1 MNTGNLKKETCP
13 DCGPVPVVHWVERWS
28 IIVDWFFA
36 PLFNCMDWLLGVLR
50 PLLTLFPWQYLGLP
64 FFKLL
69 VALHLGTLQDKVD
82 DRDNARTRA
91 MWESAGKRGIE
102 VKEFRLL
109 GRQQAGFFWARW
121 NGKGTQS
128 ADGLREGGRG
138 NGSFPVEERASEASV
153 ENREVLKVMR
163 PKATGVSPWSITVF
177 EGLPRPF
184 GLFDKSLAWMDNKS
198 LIKKKF
204 SAAGIPVARGGT
216 CTRFS
221 QAEKVFEEVGA
232 PVIVKPHIGSRSRH
246 TFVHVMS
253 IPDLKVAFKS
263 AKQLSP
269 WVIVEE
275 ELIGHVYRGTVVGG
289 KCLGVVSREPA
300 HVTGDGTK
308 TIRELVEEEN
318 KNPLRKGPI
327 YHAIPVDEEGK
338 RELAR
343 QGFTW
348 DSIPKKEERVTINQK
363 VTRTLGAVM
372 RDVMDETHPDII
384 STLEKAADVLG
395 SPLVGID
402 FIIKDISKSWKEQE
416 KCGIIECNSL
426 PFVDLHHYPI
436 SGKPRDVAGALWEM
450 VFPGCSEKRT

>member
-1 MNTGNLKKETCP
+1 MNIKHLAIEKCP

-36 PLFNCMDWLLGVLR
+36 PLFGCMDWLLGVLR
-50 PLLTLFPWQYLGLP
+50 PLLCLFPWQYLGLP

-69 VALHLGTLQDKVD
+69 VALRLGTLQNKVD

-91 MWESAGKRGIE
+91 MWESAEKRGIE

-121 NGKGTQS
+121 NGKVT
-128 ADGLREGGRG
+128 LY
-138 NGSFPVEERASEASV
+138 
-153 ENREVLKVMR
+153 
-163 PKATGVSPWSITVF
+163 
-177 EGLPRPF
+177 EGLPRPL

-221 QAEKVFEEVGA
+221 QAEEIFKEVGA

-253 IPDLKVAFKS
+253 LPDLKAAFKS

-275 ELIGHVYRGTVVGG
+275 ELVGHVYRGTVVNG
-289 KCLGVVSREPA
+289 KCLGIVSREPA
-300 HVTGDGTK
+300 HVIGDGKK

-318 KNPLRKGPI
+318 KNPLRKGLI
-327 YHAIPVDEEGK
+327 YHAIPTDEEGR

-348 DSIPKKEERVTINQK
+348 DNVPKKGERVAINQK
-363 VTRTLGAVM
+363 VTRTLGAVI
-372 RDVMDETHPDII
+372 RDVTDETHPDMIAI
-384 STLEKAADVLG
+384 LEKAANVLG

-402 FIIKDISKSWKEQE
+402 FIIKDIGKSWKEQE

-436 SGKPRDVAGALWEM
+436 SGTPRDVAGALWEL
-450 VFPGCSEKRT
+450 VFPGCSKGRA